1 MTARTAL
8 LVFLLGAC
16 GAVTFDVGVDLTRE
30 RGSSG
35 SNTCQDPST
44 CNVCTAC
51 CHDYI
56 TDGAE
61 CDVCVQEQC
70 KRLRPTP
77 PPPTRK
83 WEPCKEMD
91 QQCGGA
97 KNSCCPGLTCSPV
110 GGGVFVCV

>member
-1 MTARTAL
+1 MNVCRGPIAL
-8 LVFLLGAC
+8 RILREAVQSQAC
-16 GAVTFDVGVDLTRE
+16 E
-30 RGSSG
+30 KY
-35 SNTCQDPST
+35 TCQDPST

-51 CHDYI
+51 CHEKI
-56 TDGAE
+56 KDGAE
-61 CDVCVQEQC
+61 CDVCVQERC

-97 KNSCCPGLTCSPV
+97 KNSCCPGLICSPV
-110 GGGVFVCV
+110 GGGVFVCE